1 MLGYVNGPG
10 VFLAGF
16 GVVTERGYGVPGP
29 PLVQPSTAGQ
39 NREKRGLSERSQI
52 ASSAAPVLTEE
63 RREVGAQRR
72 PSRGG
77 ALFFA
82 FFLLGKQKKEGR
94 VRAAA
99 RFQNKSR
106 AMARNNSKPSTNEA
120 ISHRQSATN
129 HDTSS
134 AALQS
139 AQLKTD

>member
-1 MLGYVNGPG
+1 
-10 VFLAGF
+10 
-16 GVVTERGYGVPGP
+16 
-29 PLVQPSTAGQ
+29 
-39 NREKRGLSERSQI
+39 
-52 ASSAAPVLTEE
+52 LTEE
-63 RREVGAQRR
+63 RRGVGAKRR

-106 AMARNNSKPSTNEA
+106 AMARNNSKRSSSEA
-120 ISHRQSATN
+120 ISNRQAATN